1 MKSFIE
7 DILVSQDKDI
17 KYRLLKDDLSKW
29 IKALNSV
36 IEADSTNKNTIS
48 LRFISS
54 EEMRKINYKF
64 RGVNSPTNVLAFPSE
79 LKGRNKINNLIGDIA
94 ICFELLKKEAEEQ
107 NKEIIDHLTH
117 LFIHGALHLM
127 GYKHENEL
135 EANNMES
142 LERDILCKLGIDD
155 PY

>member
-1 MKSFIE
+1 MKSLIE
-7 DILVSQDKDI
+7 EILFRQDKNI
-17 KYRLLKDDLSKW
+17 QYRLSKDHLSKW
-29 IKALNSV
+29 MAAINSV
-36 IEADSTNKNTIS
+36 IEDDCSNKNTIS

-64 RGVNSPTNVLAFPSE
+64 RRVNSPTNVLAFPSE
-79 LKGRNKINNLIGDIA
+79 LNGKNKINNLIGDIA
-94 ICFELLKKEAEEQ
+94 ICFEILKKEAEEQ
-107 NKEIIDHLTH
+107 NKEILDHLTH

-135 EANNMES
+135 EGNNMES
-142 LERDILCKLGIDD
+142 LERDILCKLGVDD

>member
-7 DILVSQDKDI
+7 DILVSQDKNL
-17 KYRLLKDDLSKW
+17 KYRLSKNDLSKW
-29 IKALNSV
+29 IMAINGV
-36 IEADSTNKNTIS
+36 MEADSTTKNTIS
-48 LRFISS
+48 LSFISL

-79 LKGRNKINNLIGDIA
+79 LKGRNKVNNLIGDIA

-117 LFIHGALHLM
+117 LFIHGALNLM
-127 GYKHENEL
+127 G
-135 EANNMES
+135 
-142 LERDILCKLGIDD
+142 
-155 PY
+155 

>member
-17 KYRLLKDDLSKW
+17 KYRLSKDDLSKW
-29 IKALNSV
+29 IKAINSV
-36 IEADSTNKNTIS
+36 IGADSTNKNTIS

-54 EEMRKINYKF
+54 EEMRNINYKF
-64 RGVNSPTNVLAFPSE
+64 RRVNSPTNVLAFPSE
-79 LKGRNKINNLIGDIA
+79 IKGRNKINNLIGDIA
-94 ICFELLKKEAEEQ
+94 ICFELLKNEAEEQ

-127 GYKHENEL
+127 GFKHENEL

-142 LERDILCKLGIDD
+142 LEREILCKLGIDD